1 MLALASGKSL
11 LSDCPSC
18 YQKKVNEHGG
28 DSVKHYAEVPFL
40 AYPNCNDPLSLCTTK
55 GTIYMEQ
62 LHSGVTRMYGIF
74 YGVTPGTNS
83 MGMQRAMHIHDNAPA
98 MTATDP
104 TKSGCAGVGGVWNGK
119 SANTHHKFDMATE
132 VDNNR
137 KIGDL
142 GNVNISSS
150 GSTGTKTAQ
159 LMLFNDAITFDGDDS
174 VNNRGVNIHIAT
186 DDYGQYAG
194 ADAGAKAAS
203 EDAGLSQSAADPGM
217 ANAIGCGAIKEMD
230 KPKVKNTAHM
240 EIDQTVTAATASSWK
255 PSALTYQ
262 VTGKL
267 TFEELEMPSGSNYA
281 TDLPAGDNHGTMTR
295 ITGTIKGLPDGM
307 HGFHIHQ
314 VWTDGAPD
322 CLHGTGYIYDPTD
335 ESGIPGGADK
345 FDPFSTPKVLP
356 SATGMMM
363 HGAPANAYM
372 GTRLTGDMGNVI
384 SSTDGVA
391 LVYIMDPE
399 LQVSG
404 SNTIVGHSVDIHLNM
419 DTLQG
424 PLPDGA
430 AGAADPLDKVGDLP
444 IACGEIKKGSYG
456 MSAGTIALI
465 VITVLAGVAM
475 IVGGVFYYKKK
486 QAQEE
491 YDQQMDG
498 QHADDYKPPLL
509 EVQTHG
515 VGNSL

>member
-1 MLALASGKSL
+1 
-11 LSDCPSC
+11 
-18 YQKKVNEHGG
+18 
-28 DSVKHYAEVPFL
+28 
-40 AYPNCNDPLSLCTTK
+40 
-55 GTIYMEQ
+55 
-62 LHSGVTRMYGIF
+62 
-74 YGVTPGTNS
+74 
-83 MGMQRAMHIHDNAPA
+83 MGMQRAMHIHANAPA

-104 TKSGCAGVGGVWNGK
+104 TKSGCNGVGDVWNGK
-119 SANTHHKFDMATE
+119 STNTHHKFDMATE

-142 GNVNISSS
+142 GNVNISTS
-150 GSTGTKTAQ
+150 GSANTKTAQ

-194 ADAGAKAAS
+194 ADPDAKAAS
-203 EDAGLSQSAADPGM
+203 MDAGLSQDPGAAGGTSTGM

-345 FDPFSTPKVLP
+345 FDPFSTPAVLP

-491 YDQQMDG
+491 YDQVQLNKTKHTTAIRHSCSPLLLTTLACLFILTSFAQQMDG